1 MTDYLT
7 NDTDLKKVA
16 DAIRAK
22 GGTTAPL
29 VFPDGFSAAVGAIST
44 APDTQEK
51 TVTITENGTSSVTPD
66 EGRCCP
72 RWT

>member
-7 NDTDLKKVA
+7 NDTDLKKVE
-16 DAIRAK
+16 DAIRTK

-29 VFPDGFSAAVGAIST
+29 VFPDGFSAAVEAIST

-51 TVTITENGTSSVTPD
+51 AVTITENGTSSVTPD
-66 EGRCCP
+66 
-72 RWT
+72 